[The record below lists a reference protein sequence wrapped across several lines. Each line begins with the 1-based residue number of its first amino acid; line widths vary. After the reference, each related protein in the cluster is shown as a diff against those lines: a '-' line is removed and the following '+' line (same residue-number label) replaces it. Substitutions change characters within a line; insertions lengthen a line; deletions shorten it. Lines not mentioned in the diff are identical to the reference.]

1 MVSWA
6 LGVDSRIKILDVG
19 ISLLQTNLKSRQLK
33 LLSDVMLVDT
43 MLLIKIE
50 APIIVHLRDYASNLE
65 KYKVV
70 RISPVWE
77 DRN

>member
-33 LLSDVMLVDT
+33 LLGDVMLVDT
-43 MLLIKIE
+43 ILLIKIE
-50 APIIVHLRDYASNLE
+50 ASIIVHLRDYASNLE